1 MGGTGNND
9 VQVFD
14 TANEAAGWLEL
25 SSIAD
30 PIPET
35 YAGGSQY
42 LAATNDEAV
51 YTVSAFVKKVSV
63 ITERLFSVVNVTAQ
77 VYRWSPKLTIWH
89 DVTYDLDFRNQLG
102 ACCGPIG
109 RIGASSN
116 GEEIYVSTEQ
126 GNNECDS
133 FHVLTWYLQASL
145 GSAVMRGK
153 S

>member
-42 LAATNDEAV
+42 LAATNDGAV
-51 YTVSAFVKKVSV
+51 YTVSAFVKKV
-63 ITERLFSVVNVTAQ
+63 
-77 VYRWSPKLTIWH
+77 
-89 DVTYDLDFRNQLG
+89 
-102 ACCGPIG
+102 
-109 RIGASSN
+109 ASSSLDPSTN
-116 GEEIYVSTEQ
+116 TVHVGLPLVS
-126 GNNECDS
+126 
-133 FHVLTWYLQASL
+133 
-145 GSAVMRGK
+145 
-153 S
+153 